1 MHEKSTTLLNTTAQE
16 FEEILSDKRPIQKI
30 HGLPAYEYRR
40 LIRERDRNTNPNYIP
55 SVAELNH
62 LQREEKAQRKALTVR
77 EWNRLQQEKPIIIT
91 DDKQIN
97 AHVTLVFDAKSAW
110 KYMNDPRYVCISIK
124 ATYKGRHAYL
134 FRLQIKD
141 ELPW

>member
-1 MHEKSTTLLNTTAQE
+1 MSKKETVLLNTTVDE
-16 FEEILSDKRPIQKI
+16 LNKILSDKKPIHKI
-30 HGLPAYEYRR
+30 HGLPAREYRR
-40 LIRERDRNTNPNYIP
+40 LIHERERNTNPDYTP
-55 SVAELNH
+55 TVSEFR
-62 LQREEKAQRKALTVR
+62 LQQEEKAQREALTVR

-110 KYMNDPRYVCISIK
+110 KYMNDPRYVCISVK

-134 FRLQIKD
+134 FRLRIKD